1 MKTPKQHNRRQ
12 YFYYSYLGLSWLC
25 VVTLVMFLGLDW
37 KPIIKVQ
44 SCYSGSYSHT
54 NPTRTGNLVGFKKF
68 FIGVRAA
75 F

>member
-1 MKTPKQHNRRQ
+1 MKTPKQHDRHDRRQ

-44 SCYSGSYSHT
+44 SCYSGSY
-54 NPTRTGNLVGFKKF
+54 PTRTGNLVGFKKF